1 MLGRL
6 LLTEMRAATL
16 HDFEGDESLGS
27 NHTSFLNSCLADLH
41 TLLKLR
47 QLFQQASL
55 TCAGLSCHL
64 QATFYAATFKE
75 GISCSIN
82 AQQSALAFSM
92 FLKCELMPSTTLE
105 GSDSAMRVQAVSTA
119 R

>member
-1 MLGRL
+1 MKALKRVMHCFFNCCL
-6 LLTEMRAATL
+6 M
-16 HDFEGDESLGS
+16 S
-27 NHTSFLNSCLADLH
+27 LADLH

-55 TCAGLSCHL
+55 TCAGLSCDL
-64 QATFYAATFKE
+64 QATFYVATFKT
-75 GISCSIN
+75 GISGSIN

-92 FLKCELMPSTTLE
+92 FLSESMPSITLE
-105 GSDSAMRVQAVSTA
+105 GSDPAMGMQAVSTA

>member
-1 MLGRL
+1 MKALAITIRRF
-6 LLTEMRAATL
+6 LT
-16 HDFEGDESLGS
+16 F
-27 NHTSFLNSCLADLH
+27 CLADLH

-64 QATFYAATFKE
+64 QATFYVATFKA
-75 GISCSIN
+75 GIPCSID

-92 FLKCELMPSTTLE
+92 FRMCESMPSTTLE
-105 GSDSAMRVQAVSTA
+105 GSDSAMGMQAVSTA

>member
-55 TCAGLSCHL
+55 TCAGLSCDL
-64 QATFYAATFKE
+64 QATFYVATFKT
-75 GISCSIN
+75 GISGSIN

-92 FLKCELMPSTTLE
+92 FLSESMPSITLE
-105 GSDSAMRVQAVSTA
+105 GSDPAMGMQAVSTA